1 MPFVSI
7 SGNGFSLATTFVSND
22 TIRNVNAGQY
32 LVTARMSFTNTD
44 TTNHEAGMS
53 VYSVSD
59 SAIQFEATQ
68 SEIITAG
75 ATQEIVVSTILFLS
89 ANTGI
94 VLYFSVANVLVI
106 LETGQT
112 TPSGATIYHSNVT
125 INNITYNL
133 QGVQGT
139 SGSQGLQGIQGIQG
153 DLGTQGA
160 TGAGTQGVQGVQGIQ
175 GLQGAGVL
183 GFYANASYDG
193 TNSTFVTNTYVA
205 LGFNST
211 PLNANGFVYTTTSS
225 PNDGLQA
232 LNAGTYL
239 ITARANFRNNNLTT
253 QYAQLAIFL
262 NGVIQPEA
270 SQLIYIDGTLNDE
283 VFISVILDIPLNGV
297 ISLRY
302 AIGATAVNVA
312 PVTIIGAMDSAN
324 ITINNVANILQGTQ
338 GTTGAGTQ
346 GAQGVQG
353 VQGTT
358 GAGTQGIQGIQGTTG
373 ATGNNGSQGIQGNQ
387 GTQGVQG
394 NLGVQGATG
403 SGTQGAQGTSGTGAQ
418 GVQGTQGLQGDS
430 GVVGYYYGA
439 YDTTTQTAGGINT
452 EKVITFNSSYGGNEI
467 GYTAGV
473 FRIQQPADYRIQCE
487 VFYENTDATNSATG
501 FLYIKLNGTA
511 LVGTQVR
518 TLVVA
523 SLYKTEAIDITLKG
537 LVANDAI
544 EFCFQVSDTDLILR
558 TNGSSGTIPTGAS
571 AWANIMQVARTLAP
585 LDGNIQLAWTTGY
598 VNLTNGVDNQIPFNS
613 EVFEIGSATSS
624 NSLSTSNASVLF
636 NSTGIYNVNMR
647 AHLFDLGSNMILST
661 TLYTSTNGT
670 TWTILTI
677 IGLMRY
683 TGTNTNQIQNSS
695 FLVRV
700 TSLPFYIQPRL
711 NPSANAPFPADLGAP
726 TAFSVSRVGDL

>member
-1 MPFVSI
+1 MPLQSVN
-7 SGNGFSLATTFVSND
+7 GNGFSLATTIITDD
-22 TIRNVNAGQY
+22 TARNANAGYY

-44 TTNHEAGMS
+44 T
-53 VYSVSD
+53 SD
-59 SAIQFEATQ
+59 HIASLSIFNTSTSLTIPQATQ
-68 SEIITAG
+68 KEVIPASNTH
-75 ATQEIVVSTILFLS
+75 EIVVSSIVFLN

-94 VLYFSVANVLVI
+94 ILFYSVDNTAIVLQPN
-106 LETGQT
+106 T
-112 TPSGATIYHSNVT
+112 TPSGDTIYHTNVT

-183 GFYANASYDG
+183 GYYANARNNA
-193 TNSTFVTNTYVA
+193 TTTTFVTNTWTR
-205 LGFNST
+205 LGFDAPLST
-211 PLNANGFVYTTTSS
+211 NGFVFTTTTIA
-225 PNDGLQA
+225 NDGIQA

-239 ITARANFRNNNLTT
+239 ITARINFRNGNLTT
-253 QYAQLAIFL
+253 GVAQIGVFVNGTLAT
-262 NGVIQPEA
+262 EA
-270 SQLIYIDGTLNDE
+270 SQQIYINGSQTAEAFVSAILN
-283 VFISVILDIPLNGV
+283 IPLNGV
-297 ISLRY
+297 ISLQF
-302 AIGATAVNVA
+302 AINATS
-312 PVTIIGAMDSAN
+312 IGPTQSSIMFAGDSAN
-324 ITINNVANILQGTQ
+324 ITISNVANILQGTQ

-358 GAGTQGIQGIQGTTG
+358 GAGTQGIQGIQGVTG

-403 SGTQGAQGTSGTGAQ
+403 SGTQGAQGTSGTTGAQ

-439 YDTTTQTAGGINT
+439 YDTTTQTAGAINT
-452 EKVITFNSSYGGNEI
+452 ETIITFNNLYGNNEVT
-467 GYTAGV
+467 YTAGV

-487 VFYENTDATNSATG
+487 CT
-501 FLYIKLNGTA
+501 FLNNDVSFGGTPIIYIKLNGTA
-511 LVGTQVR
+511 LVGTQVNKR
-518 TLVVA
+518 LLA
-523 SLYKTEAIDITLKG
+523 STGDTIIVDITLKG

-544 EFCFQVSDTDLILR
+544 EFAFQTNNINVSLVTKGA
-558 TNGSSGTIPTGAS
+558 TGSVPTGAS
-571 AWANIMQVARTLAP
+571 AFANIAQVARTLAP

-613 EVFEIGSATSS
+613 EVFEIGSALSS

-661 TLYTSTNGT
+661 TLYTSSNGT

-695 FLVRV
+695 FLIRC
-700 TSLPFYIQPRL
+700 TSLPFYVQPRL